1 MPQVNKIDSN
11 ITGLAYAEEAS
22 LGVLGGSPV
31 WNRLE
36 PNSYDDFGGE
46 VTTVSPNPINPSR
59 QRKKGVITD
68 LDASGGFNHNL
79 SFWNAQDLLQG
90 VFSQTLDKKVAALL
104 RLSTLTWRT
113 LTNTKLRIRLASW
126 SVL

>member
-1 MPQVNKIDSN
+1 MAQVNKIDSN

-46 VTTVSPNPINPSR
+46 ITTVAPNPINPSR
-59 QRKKGVITD
+59 QRKKGVTTD
-68 LDASGGFNHNL
+68 LDASGGFNQNL
-79 SFWNAQDLLQG
+79 TFYNLQDLLQG
-90 VFSQTLDKKVAALL
+90 IFFADMRRKGIIS
-104 RLSTLTWRT
+104 
-113 LTNTKLRIRLASW
+113 
-126 SVL
+126 

>member
-90 VFSQTLDKKVAALL
+90 VFF
-104 RLSTLTWRT
+104 
-113 LTNTKLRIRLASW
+113 ASW